1 MLFSDVFY
9 NNNLFSRLLLPE
21 TLPLFSDLCEE
32 QILLYI
38 DPETIKA
45 RKNQRKIDLEVQD
58 IREKLDAASGN
69 VVLSNR
75 EIRLL
80 R

>member
-1 MLFSDVFY
+1 M
-9 NNNLFSRLLLPE
+9 
-21 TLPLFSDLCEE
+21 
-32 QILLYI
+32 
-38 DPETIKA
+38 KA

-58 IREKLDAASGN
+58 IREKLDSASGN

-80 R
+80 RSVELCEA